1 MAEPR
6 RKTFGSLGTFPVQN
20 SVSLLAVKD
29 QMMTAQETMYP
40 ITMEEAESG
49 YGYMLYSVN
58 LKIIITKISSKLW
71 RPVTDCIFA
80 DGSLQTIQYQEN
92 LREEV
97 MIKGTPEK
105 EWIELDVLVE
115 NLGRVNYGFK
125 LNGPTQVKGIR
136 GESCKTSIFIK
147 AIGNMH

>member
-1 MAEPR
+1 MLDLPQVTSYDYDALLTEAGEPTEKYFHVQRAIKEVCPEVWQAEPR

-71 RPVTDCIFA
+71 RPVTDSFC
-80 DGSLQTIQYQEN
+80 
-92 LREEV
+92 R
-97 MIKGTPEK
+97 
-105 EWIELDVLVE
+105 
-115 NLGRVNYGFK
+115 R
-125 LNGPTQVKGIR
+125 
-136 GESCKTSIFIK
+136 
-147 AIGNMH
+147 

>member
-1 MAEPR
+1 
-6 RKTFGSLGTFPVQN
+6 
-20 SVSLLAVKD
+20 
-29 QMMTAQETMYP
+29 
-40 ITMEEAESG
+40 
-49 YGYMLYSVN
+49 
-58 LKIIITKISSKLW
+58 
-71 RPVTDCIFA
+71 
-80 DGSLQTIQYQEN
+80 
-92 LREEV
+92 

>member
-1 MAEPR
+1 M
-6 RKTFGSLGTFPVQN
+6 QN

-71 RPVTDCIFA
+71 RPVTDASFA
-80 DGSLQTIQYQEN
+80 DGSLDNSISRKPWGRSDDQGYA
-92 LREEV
+92 RER
-97 MIKGTPEK
+97 M
-105 EWIELDVLVE
+105 D
-115 NLGRVNYGFK
+115 
-125 LNGPTQVKGIR
+125 
-136 GESCKTSIFIK
+136 
-147 AIGNMH
+147 